1 MKYKLD
7 QMKSILILTLAL
19 LTGIGAMAQFPGGGG
34 KGQSVPNMGHIYGKV
49 VDSVGKGI
57 NDASVIL
64 LQNKF
69 DSVSKKRKDVL
80 LKGLST
86 KGGGEFSLE
95 DLPMFGQLK
104 LKISALGYK
113 PYEQVVAFQ
122 MKMPAGG
129 GGARQS
135 QDPSAGMA
143 SMSNMVNG
151 FDKDLGNIKLSQD
164 MKQLDV
170 VTVTASKPLIRMD
183 IDKKVYNV
191 EKDMVNAGGTALDLM
206 KNVPSVNVDIDG
218 NVSLRNA
225 PPQIYVDGR
234 PTTLTLD
241 QIPADAIESIEV
253 ITNPSAKYD
262 ASGGGA
268 GILNIVLK
276 KNKKTGYNGNLRAG
290 VDSRGGINGG
300 GNFSLRQN
308 KFNFTAA
315 GFINQNRGVTNG
327 TTNRTNIADT
337 PSSVN
342 QTTLDKNKG
351 GFMFGSLG
359 ADYFLTNRT
368 TISLTGIRVHGQF
381 EPNQVA
387 DIYNNVFYPD
397 STVSSYSQKTS
408 NSKRIFNAYGVQAGF
423 KHLFPREGEN
433 LTADLN
439 FFSGKNNNS
448 SLYVTDYFND
458 GPGSS
463 LNHMGQQK
471 VDGNGNNQFLTIQTD
486 YVRPFNAKTKL
497 ETGLRFQKQ
506 ELENNQY
513 NYLDTL
519 GDGNY
524 YLVPSASTNY
534 VNTNYVYAAYVSF
547 TSGYKD
553 FGYQI
558 GLRGERSNYTG
569 ELTNLKQTFSNQY
582 PISLFPSMFLSQ
594 KLSKTDELQ
603 MSYTRRINR
612 PNFFQLIP
620 FTDYTDTL
628 NITRGNPNLV
638 PEFTNSLEMSY
649 SKTLPHNNTILAS
662 VYYKQTTNLITR
674 FLDTATNPLTGKQ
687 DLINTWENANSSRT
701 MGAELTSVTTINKW
715 WDITANINVYNSHI
729 NVDNISGAGTSQD
742 ALWSWFAK
750 LNTNFKF
757 PWKVKLQ
764 ITGTYQSKTNLPVNS
779 GGGGMGGPPGGGP
792 AQSSSQGYI
801 QPFYGIDAAISRSF
815 LKNDAATLSVSMG
828 DIFRT
833 RWSKQHS
840 ESPFFIQDYNRL
852 RDPQLVR
859 VNFTWRF
866 GKIDVSLFKRKNLN
880 AAGGAS
886 DATQGMQ

>member
-1 MKYKLD
+1 MRPKMNNMKN
-7 QMKSILILTLAL
+7 ILTLMVGVL
-19 LTGIGAMAQFPGGGG
+19 LGMGAMAQFPGGGG

-49 VDSVGKGI
+49 VDSSGKAI
-57 NDASVIL
+57 NDATVIL

-95 DLPMFGQLK
+95 DLPMFGPLK
-104 LKISALGYK
+104 LKISATGFK
-113 PYEQVVAFQ
+113 PYETTVTFQ

-129 GGARQS
+129 APKANA
-135 QDPSAGMA
+135 DPAAAMS
-143 SMSNMVNG
+143 SMSSMVNG
-151 FDKDLGNIKLSQD
+151 FDKDLGNIKLGVD
-164 MKQLDV
+164 RKQLEM

-218 NVSLRNA
+218 NVTLRNA
-225 PPQIYVDGR
+225 APQIYVDGR

-241 QIPADAIESIEV
+241 QIPSDAIESIEV

-276 KNKKTGYNGNLRAG
+276 KNRKTGYNGNLRAG

-300 GNFSLRQN
+300 GNFSVRQN

-315 GFINQNRGVTNG
+315 GFFNQNRGVTNG
-327 TTNRTNIADT
+327 TTDRYNVADT
-337 PSSVN
+337 PTALHQ
-342 QTTLDKNKG
+342 QTRDKNKG
-351 GFMFGSLG
+351 GFLFASLG
-359 ADYFLTNRT
+359 MDYFISNRT
-368 TISLTGIRVHGQF
+368 TLSLTGIKVHGQF
-381 EPNQVA
+381 EPYQSSNM
-387 DIYNNVFYPD
+387 YNTKYIPD
-397 STVSSYSQKTS
+397 SPVTNYSQKTT
-408 NSKRIFNAYGVQAGF
+408 NSKREFNAYGVQFGF

-439 FFSGKNNNS
+439 YFSGKNENHS
-448 SLYVTDYFND
+448 FYVTDYFDN
-458 GPGSS
+458 GPGST
-463 LNHMGQQK
+463 LNHMQQQK
-471 VDGNGNNQFLTIQTD
+471 LNGDGNNQFLTVQTD
-486 YVRPFNAKTKL
+486 YVRPFGPKNKL
-497 ETGLRFQKQ
+497 EAGLRFQSQK
-506 ELENNQY
+506 LGNNQY

-519 GDGNY
+519 GNDNY

-534 VNTNYVYAAYVSF
+534 VNSNYVYAAYISYTGAV
-547 TSGYKD
+547 KD
-553 FGYQI
+553 FGYQV

-569 ELTNLKQTFSNQY
+569 ELTNTKQQFGNAY
-582 PISLFPSMFLSQ
+582 PISLFPSAFLSQ

-620 FTDYTDTL
+620 YTDYTDTL

-649 SKTLPHNNTILAS
+649 SKTLPKNNTILAS
-662 VYYKQTTNLITR
+662 IYYKQTTNLITR
-674 FLDTATNPLTGKQ
+674 FLDTATNPITGKR
-687 DLINTWENANSSRT
+687 DLINTFVNANSSRT
-701 MGAELTSVTTINKW
+701 MGAELTSVTTITKW
-715 WDITANINVYNSHI
+715 WDITANINIYNSKI
-729 NVDNISGAGTSQD
+729 NTDNISGSSQD

-750 LNTNFKF
+750 LNTSFKLPAKF
-757 PWKVKLQ
+757 KLQ
-764 ITGTYQSKTNLPVNS
+764 ITGTYQSKTNMPVNT
-779 GGGGMGGPPGGGP
+779 GGGGMGGPPGGGA
-792 AQSSSQGYI
+792 AQSASQGFI
-801 QPFYGIDAAISRSF
+801 EPFYGIDAAISRSF
-815 LKNDAATLSVSMG
+815 LKGDAATISVAMS

-840 ESPFFIQDYNRL
+840 ESPFFTQDYARL

-859 VNFTWRF
+859 VNFSWRF

-880 AAGGAS
+880 SANGAS